1 MNVPDRVRVLHVI
14 ATLLP
19 GGTEMALLRLLQHL
33 DPRRYDLRVACLRGE
48 PVLAPEF
55 EAAGFP
61 VVAIGTRG
69 TVDPAA
75 LWRLVRLVRRDRI
88 DLVHTQMDL
97 ADYYGTCAAR
107 LGGARAVVT
116 TKQNADDFR
125 QQRTWKRYPFLVLE
139 RLAYE
144 AADAT
149 IVVSEGLAR
158 FLENVEHLPRRRMV
172 VVGNGVDP
180 DIGGRAPGR
189 AEARAAIGA
198 DGQAPVIGTVGR
210 LAPQKGQVHLLRAF
224 GRLLVDHPG
233 ALLVIAGEGPERARL
248 EDEARRAGI
257 DGRVIF
263 LGHRR
268 DVPAILASLDLFV
281 LPSLW
286 EGLPQALLEAMA
298 MSIPVVA
305 ARAVGVEDVV
315 TDGATGLIVPPADPV
330 ALAAAMQRL
339 IGTPGLAAQLGAAA
353 RRSVVENFSLAAGA
367 ARVDAVYRR
376 VLGETGSAPERFAA
390 GEAAAGMGGG
400 RA

>member
-1 MNVPDRVRVLHVI
+1 MSGPGRLRVLHVI

-33 DPRRYDLRVACLRGE
+33 DRRRYDLRVACLRGE

-61 VVAIGTRG
+61 VVAIGARR
-69 TVDPAA
+69 TVDPVA
-75 LWRLVRLVRRDRI
+75 LWRLVRLVRRGRI
-88 DLVHTQMDL
+88 DLVHTQMDI

-107 LGGARAVVT
+107 LGGARGVVT

-125 QQRTWKRYPFLVLE
+125 QRRTWKRFPFLVLE

-158 FLENVEHLPRRRMV
+158 FLESAEHLPRRRMV
-172 VVGNGVDP
+172 VIGNGVDP
-180 DIGGRAPGR
+180 AIGNRAPGR
-189 AEARAAIGA
+189 SEARAAL
-198 DGQAPVIGTVGR
+198 DVESFSPVIGTVGR
-210 LAPQKGQVHLLRAF
+210 LAPQKGQVHLLHAF
-224 GRLLVDHPG
+224 RSFLADHPG
-233 ALLVIAGEGPERARL
+233 AILVIAGEGPERARL
-248 EDEARRAGI
+248 EDETRRIGI
-257 DGRVIF
+257 DDRVRF
-263 LGHRR
+263 LGHRG
-268 DVPAILASLDLFV
+268 DVPAILAALDLFV

-298 MSIPVVA
+298 LGLPVVA

-315 TDGATGLIVPPADPV
+315 TDGATGLLVPPADPDR
-330 ALAAAMQRL
+330 LAGAMRRL
-339 IGTPGLAAQLGAAA
+339 IGAPDLAARIGAAA

-367 ARVDAVYRR
+367 MQVEAIYRR
-376 VLGETGSAPERFAA
+376 VLGVTEVAGEMVAA
-390 GEAAAGMGGG
+390 GG
-400 RA
+400 RP